1 MKGSSNVR
9 GFSTGLVFGLIL
21 ALALCPGLLGGHE
34 ACAKEP
40 GDLRSAIAWV
50 AKKTKPS
57 VVHIE
62 VIQPQSSP
70 NSYRV
75 PGSAPSFGYFLESPR
90 VWGGFR
96 REFKGS
102 GTGIIIDRQGYILTN
117 NHIVAGATG
126 IHVQLPGGEQYEGKL
141 VGSDPPTDLAVIRIR
156 AGRSLPCVIFG
167 DSDKVEVGEWVV
179 AIGHARPSGQTVA
192 QGIISAEH
200 RRGAMA
206 PNSYMDL
213 LQTDIP
219 INLSNSGGPL
229 LNLEGKVIGISTL
242 LSSRSPDLEGVG
254 FAIPSNMALYI
265 SKQLLENGKVER
277 GWLGASILDLTPEV
291 ARSLSVEKSNGVLIA
306 DLEKGGP
313 AEKAGIRRGDILI
326 SYEGKPVSDSESLQ
340 NMVAITPAGSLRKI
354 KVLRQGKVREVVV
367 RIGSLEQ
374 AAMMRASSIKK
385 LLGVDVR
392 ALTGKEVERY
402 DLDSRQGVAIAWLDP
417 EGPLGRAGFE
427 SNDMLL
433 EINGQQIRS
442 PDDFVALVKSL
453 RPSQRVL
460 LLGVDHRTG
469 RTGYV
474 QIVVPW

>member
-1 MKGSSNVR
+1 M
-9 GFSTGLVFGLIL
+9 
-21 ALALCPGLLGGHE
+21 
-34 ACAKEP
+34 
-40 GDLRSAIAWV
+40 
-50 AKKTKPS
+50 
-57 VVHIE
+57 
-62 VIQPQSSP
+62 
-70 NSYRV
+70 
-75 PGSAPSFGYFLESPR
+75 
-90 VWGGFR
+90 WGGFR

-277 GWLGASILDLTPEV
+277 GWLGGHFRLKRAM
-291 ARSLSVEKSNGVLIA
+291 ACSLQTLK
-306 DLEKGGP
+306 KGGP
-313 AEKAGIRRGDILI
+313 PKKRVSEGAIYSSRMKASQYPI
-326 SYEGKPVSDSESLQ
+326 Q
-340 NMVAITPAGSLRKI
+340 NPFKTWWQSH
-354 KVLRQGKVREVVV
+354 
-367 RIGSLEQ
+367 
-374 AAMMRASSIKK
+374 
-385 LLGVDVR
+385 LL
-392 ALTGKEVERY
+392 
-402 DLDSRQGVAIAWLDP
+402 
-417 EGPLGRAGFE
+417 
-427 SNDMLL
+427 
-433 EINGQQIRS
+433 
-442 PDDFVALVKSL
+442 
-453 RPSQRVL
+453 
-460 LLGVDHRTG
+460 
-469 RTGYV
+469 
-474 QIVVPW
+474 